1 MDFWDE
7 SVGLNIYLCNITHR
21 SGTTCKLKRNNT
33 KINSKKDGM
42 EPFTQLFLFFFSVKR
57 NTAALTTQGTNYYAN
72 VPILVNKLKN
82 PVCYYETTD

>member
-1 MDFWDE
+1 
-7 SVGLNIYLCNITHR
+7 
-21 SGTTCKLKRNNT
+21 
-33 KINSKKDGM
+33 M

-72 VPILVNKLKN
+72 VPILVNKLKK